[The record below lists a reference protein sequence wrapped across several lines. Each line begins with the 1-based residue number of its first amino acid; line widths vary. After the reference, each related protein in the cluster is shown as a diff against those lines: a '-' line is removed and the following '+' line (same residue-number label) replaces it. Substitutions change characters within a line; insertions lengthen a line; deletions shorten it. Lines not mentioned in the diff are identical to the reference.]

1 MPSWNDLAVA
11 AFITILVFGG
21 IYVPRLGD
29 AIGRLVL
36 GDRKGSAPPSPS
48 PPAPA
53 GGEGRGDG
61 ASR

>member
-36 GDRKGSAPPSPS
+36 GKRGP
-48 PPAPA
+48 
-53 GGEGRGDG
+53 GDG
-61 ASR
+61 PGR

>member
-11 AFITILVFGG
+11 AFITVLVFGG

-36 GDRKGSAPPSPS
+36 GDRKP
-48 PPAPA
+48 
-53 GGEGRGDG
+53 GDG
-61 ASR
+61 PPDGGGTRTER

>member
-36 GDRKGSAPPSPS
+36 GPPRDEHRDR
-48 PPAPA
+48 
-53 GGEGRGDG
+53 E
-61 ASR
+61 